1 MFQSNWPHDRHQQC
15 ACSCIPF
22 NVQPAPHYNNA
33 SIKPQ
38 IMNINDHDSLLS
50 FNINFFEVCNLT
62 DPGSC
67 MDVSQLICII
77 PIILLLVVPLC
88 LQYIL
93 EILWTP
99 LSDSTGPS
107 AGPLPDYYHSE
118 LHCWI
123 SNSNDITRHALILFN
138 SQAYLIHLAYVQ
150 CYVIKITA
158 CYSRELCRVHILYQT
173 TKQTNIISVQ
183 YDDRI
188 LAVWLYNLI
197 MKLHWLRIAWR
208 STVVG
213 HQWDHSIQSI
223 NPTY

>member
-1 MFQSNWPHDRHQQC
+1 MYIDAIMCSDKMFQSNWPHDRHQQC

-93 EILWTP
+93 EIL
-99 LSDSTGPS
+99 
-107 AGPLPDYYHSE
+107 
-118 LHCWI
+118 
-123 SNSNDITRHALILFN
+123 
-138 SQAYLIHLAYVQ
+138 
-150 CYVIKITA
+150 
-158 CYSRELCRVHILYQT
+158 
-173 TKQTNIISVQ
+173 
-183 YDDRI
+183 
-188 LAVWLYNLI
+188 
-197 MKLHWLRIAWR
+197 
-208 STVVG
+208 
-213 HQWDHSIQSI
+213 
-223 NPTY
+223 